1 MTLDKLR
8 ELDAAA
14 SAGPWRVVRSYPE
27 PDQPRYEVLG
37 DGDAT
42 LAVSGYIE
50 ANAQLAALSHLLL
63 PAFEALETLDA
74 CANWD
79 GGDTPETVELNYTQF
94 SAALGNARAILAQLE
109 SALHG

>member
-63 PAFEALETLDA
+63 PAFEALEECIIQVEGFVEDGQGENDA
-74 CANWD
+74 S
-79 GGDTPETVELNYTQF
+79 V
-94 SAALGNARAILAQLE
+94 LGNSVLAQLE
-109 SALHG
+109 EALRD